1 MRRIMLLVMV
11 ASVMTLMLAVGT
23 ASAHSHQI
31 CTPGQG
37 DPTLSQEPFHTEDPS
52 NGAILNN
59 PNVTQANY
67 DTWGLHPIHHF
78 LHLGPSADDRAITV
92 VRSDVASC
100 PE

>member
-11 ASVMTLMLAVGT
+11 ASVMTPMLAVGT

-52 NGAILNN
+52 NEAILNN

-67 DTWGLHPIHHF
+67 DT
-78 LHLGPSADDRAITV
+78 
-92 VRSDVASC
+92 
-100 PE
+100 